1 MNRYFFY
8 IRYLSEVV
16 NCEFLAGKCIRIL
29 HAYQARFNLR
39 SIGVSFP
46 DWEQSS
52 IGRTIAF
59 VSESP
64 HVLTTLS
71 QQNYFVLMAEEGY
84 FLISGVQVL
93 SGEQEYKE
101 FIYYRERRL
110 EKEST
115 SARKRELKRLQA
127 RAIKAGVDYAP
138 KPKVHGSVEIPFAH
152 RLSFG
157 SSSGAD
163 FSLFIGRL
171 ECEKKQQS
179 EFSSYGLGNRPEFKG
194 SVPCLRPLICEC
206 QVSA

>member
-1 MNRYFFY
+1 MSRYFFY
-8 IRYLSEVV
+8 IRYLPEDV

-29 HAYQARFNLR
+29 HAFQTRANLR

-64 HVLTTLS
+64 HALTTLS
-71 QQNYFVLMAEEGY
+71 QQNYFVRMSEEGY

-93 SGEQEYKE
+93 PGDQEYQE

-110 EKEST
+110 EKESAST
-115 SARKRELKRLQA
+115 KKRELKRLQA

-138 KPKVHGSVEIPFAH
+138 KPKVHGCVEIPFAH

-163 FSLFIGRL
+163 FLLFIGRL

-206 QVSA
+206 

>member
-1 MNRYFFY
+1 MSRYFFY
-8 IRYLSEVV
+8 IRYLPEVI

-29 HAYQARFNLR
+29 HAYQTRFNLR

-64 HVLTTLS
+64 HALTTLS
-71 QQNYFVLMAEEGY
+71 QQNYFVLMANEGY
-84 FLISGVQVL
+84 FLISDVQVL
-93 SGEQEYKE
+93 PGEQEYQE

-110 EKEST
+110 EKDST
-115 SARKRELKRLQA
+115 SARKRQLKRLQA
-127 RAIKAGVDYAP
+127 RAIQAGVDYAP
-138 KPKVHGSVEIPFAH
+138 KPKGHGCVEIPFAH

-163 FSLFIGRL
+163 FLLFIGRL
-171 ECEKKQQS
+171 ECKKKQPS

-206 QVSA
+206 EVTI

>member
-8 IRYLSEVV
+8 IRYLPEDI

-29 HAYQARFNLR
+29 HAYQTRFNLR

-46 DWEQSS
+46 NWDQSS

-59 VSESP
+59 ISESP
-64 HVLTTLS
+64 QSLTILS
-71 QQNYFVLMAEEGY
+71 QQNYFVRMSEEGY

-93 SGEQEYKE
+93 PGDQEYQE

-110 EKEST
+110 EKESA
-115 SARKRELKRLQA
+115 SAKKRELKRFQA
-127 RAIKAGVDYAP
+127 RAIQAGVDYTP
-138 KPKVHGSVEIPFAH
+138 KPKVPGCVEIPFTH

-163 FSLFIGRL
+163 FLLFIGRL
-171 ECEKKQQS
+171 ECERKQQS
-179 EFSSYGLGNRPEFKG
+179 KFSSYGLGNRPEFKG
-194 SVPCLRPLICEC
+194 TVPCLRPLICDR
-206 QVSA
+206 